1 MRKKLLAE
9 SKAERKY
16 KDEGLAEKNFLGL
29 LVRAALPTLT
39 WLTQRDARL
48 CQTLS
53 QSIHFPL

>member
-1 MRKKLLAE
+1 MLAE

-16 KDEGLAEKNFLGL
+16 KDECLAEKNFLGL
-29 LVRAALPTLT
+29 LAKATLPVLT
-39 WLTQRDARL
+39 WLTEREAGL